1 MSSNL
6 RMAPISDECNLN
18 ESGEFSQSFPV
29 IYPNELQLKYEHHG
43 LHATFRHLD
52 ITADDVIY
60 EY

>member
-1 MSSNL
+1 
-6 RMAPISDECNLN
+6 MAPISDECNLN